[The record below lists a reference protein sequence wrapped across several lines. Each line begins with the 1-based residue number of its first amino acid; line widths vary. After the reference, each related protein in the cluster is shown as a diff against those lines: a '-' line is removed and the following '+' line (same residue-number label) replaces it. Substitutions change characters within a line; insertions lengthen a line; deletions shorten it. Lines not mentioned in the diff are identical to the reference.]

1 MNCVRQ
7 GGSEYLEEEQGG
19 GKEEAREGRREEVK
33 GKKEKVAIH
42 TAA

>member
-1 MNCVRQ
+1 MNCVGQ
-7 GGSEYLEEEQGG
+7 GGSEYLEEEEGG
-19 GKEEAREGRREEVK
+19 REEAREGREGVK